1 MADQGEFAVAGTLG
15 MLAEALP
22 AAPATVCE
30 VGAGRGALAA
40 ALVVAGY
47 EVTALEPDPVGAAA
61 ARSRGVRVA
70 EEGLLE
76 HRGGPYDV
84 VLFTRSLHHIEP
96 LGGAV
101 DRALDLLRPGGRL
114 VLEEFA
120 RDRADRLAASFLY
133 DTFALLY
140 AAGLLVDD
148 DEPGAGD
155 DDESSAGD
163 DDEDAAGAGAEN
175 GAGGAGGNDE
185 IRGTGEAGRA
195 GAGGR
200 HAHRGRRV
208 IDAAA
213 IEPSDDPWQRWE
225 QHFRP
230 EPDRPLH
237 AVGEIL
243 AVLKERGLT
252 VTERTTPALWRMLVH
267 DLKDVPEAGEIA
279 RRLRA
284 IETRRIDEGTL
295 PATGVVLTAVPAG
308 T

>member
-1 MADQGEFAVAGTLG
+1 MRDMADQGEFAVAGTLG
-15 MLAEALP
+15 TLAEMLP

-120 RDRADRLAASFLY
+120 RDRADRLAAGFLY

-155 DDESSAGD
+155 D
-163 DDEDAAGAGAEN
+163 EDAAAADAEN
-175 GAGGAGGNDE
+175 GAGGAGGTGE
-185 IRGTGEAGRA
+185 IRGTGEVGRA
-195 GAGGR
+195 GGGGR

-237 AVGEIL
+237 TVAEIL
-243 AVLKERGLT
+243 AVLAERGLA
-252 VTERTTPALWRMLVH
+252 VTERTTPSLWRMLVH
-267 DLKDVPEAGEIA
+267 DLKDVPAAGEIA

-284 IETRRIDEGTL
+284 IEIRRIDEGTL
-295 PATGVVLTAVPAG
+295 PATGVVITAVPAG

>member
-70 EEGLLE
+70 EEGFLE

-84 VLFTRSLHHIEP
+84 VLFTRSLHHIDP

-101 DRALDLLRPGGRL
+101 DRALELLRPGGRL

-120 RDRADRLAASFLY
+120 RDRADRLAAGFLY

-140 AAGLLVDD
+140 AANLLDGEDEDGAD
-148 DEPGAGD
+148 DEHHHHHLH
-155 DDESSAGD
+155 
-163 DDEDAAGAGAEN
+163 
-175 GAGGAGGNDE
+175 
-185 IRGTGEAGRA
+185 AGR
-195 GAGGR
+195 R
-200 HAHRGRRV
+200 L

-213 IEPSDDPWQRWE
+213 IEPAEDPWQRW
-225 QHFRP
+225 QHHFQP

-237 AVGEIL
+237 TVAAIL
-243 AVLKERGLT
+243 AALDERGLA
-252 VTERTTPALWRMLVH
+252 VTERPTPSLWRMLVH
-267 DLKDVPEAGEIA
+267 DLKDVPAAGELA

-295 PATGVVLTAVPAG
+295 PATGVVITAVPAG